1 MVSGARVSSKSKI
14 TAIVDASGTRLNRSA
29 YLVGFA
35 LIDEPEFEFGLTTL
49 DVNEET
55 RLVTAL
61 NSFGVKLE
69 DLVGDFIGIPS
80 EKCC

>member
-1 MVSGARVSSKSKI
+1 M
-14 TAIVDASGTRLNRSA
+14 DASGTSLNRSA
-29 YLVGFA
+29 YQVGFD
-35 LIDEPEFEFGLTTL
+35 LIVEPEFELGLTTL

-61 NSFGVKLE
+61 NSFGVKLD

-80 EKCC
+80 EKCCYPPAMKAINSLISLV